1 MNEFGERRRCRGG
14 VVGVGGAIGSSRRD
28 TSVFRRHCRHSLF
41 ACFSGPSSERRR
53 RSSSNNSERL
63 SDVEAAASAES
74 ALAGSAASFGTKRPL
89 CALLPPFF
97 LCAFLRVFVGKE
109 KVIFE
114 EELGEVKRHRS
125 GGVSGIGVD
134 GFGDAVGVRDRSV
147 GGVGGGVV
155 SEGTSGGAE
164 DIGAGVGSAI
174 GSSRKAPAYP
184 RKPGGETIPPSSLC
198 LLFHVVFVGGQKE
211 SPPDR

>member
-1 MNEFGERRRCRGG
+1 MLLRAVVGEGKKVLVEQLGETERRRG
-14 VVGVGGAIGSSRRD
+14 
-28 TSVFRRHCRHSLF
+28 
-41 ACFSGPSSERRR
+41 
-53 RSSSNNSERL
+53 
-63 SDVEAAASAES
+63 
-74 ALAGSAASFGTKRPL
+74 
-89 CALLPPFF
+89 
-97 LCAFLRVFVGKE
+97 
-109 KVIFE
+109 
-114 EELGEVKRHRS
+114 

-164 DIGAGVGSAI
+164 DIGAGVGSVI

-184 RKPGGETIPPSSLC
+184 RKPGGETIPSSSLC